1 MTITSLAL
9 TCSNASS
16 TKSERVK
23 PIPPLWVCPRLC
35 RHRPCYARWQ
45 LSRSRKWQSSVRSAE
60 SPQVVGTIYS
70 IYIYISCG
78 IITITSIQSWSIT
91 HRMQSYHLTRVQN
104 IPIYACVY
112 TININMNIYSIY
124 IYTYLHIDPRN
135 QLEATQI
142 RRSTGA
148 TLLFVFISFKAT
160 NVCLPFVVQ
169 SAQSLAGRSRDQDV
183 MRTG

>member
-1 MTITSLAL
+1 MYIQCPVLKKDKLQRKLSMTITSLAL

-70 IYIYISCG
+70 IYIYIYLVESSQLLAYRAGQLHIECNR
-78 IITITSIQSWSIT
+78 IISPGSK
-91 HRMQSYHLTRVQN
+91 
-104 IPIYACVY
+104 
-112 TININMNIYSIY
+112 
-124 IYTYLHIDPRN
+124 TYLYMHVYI
-135 QLEATQI
+135 Q
-142 RRSTGA
+142 
-148 TLLFVFISFKAT
+148 
-160 NVCLPFVVQ
+160 
-169 SAQSLAGRSRDQDV
+169 
-183 MRTG
+183 